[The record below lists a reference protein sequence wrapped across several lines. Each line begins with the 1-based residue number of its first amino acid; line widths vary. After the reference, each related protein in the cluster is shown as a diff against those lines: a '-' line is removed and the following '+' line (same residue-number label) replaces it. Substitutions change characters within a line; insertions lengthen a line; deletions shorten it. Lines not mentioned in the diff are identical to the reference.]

1 VRELEEAPFVDFFD
15 PDVVADPDRFYA
27 ELRERT
33 SVART
38 PIGAT
43 VIHREPVR
51 KLLSDPRLVSSIPAL
66 VAVQGV
72 SSGRLFDMITSSVIS
87 ADGADHTRL
96 RKLVSRAFIP
106 SAAAKH
112 RPVMRELVNEL
123 VDGFAASGHCE
134 FVADFAD
141 HYPVQVICEVLGVS
155 RDDHE
160 QFARWGDALT
170 YVLSLELGAH
180 IDEVEKASVALSDYV
195 AALVEE
201 RRREP
206 RDDLVTDLVQASD
219 GDDRLSNME
228 LLSMI
233 GGLLFAGYDT
243 TRNQLGL
250 AMFTFAGH
258 HDQWALLAKQPE
270 RVPKAIDEV
279 MRLAGAVSGVPRIA
293 KEDIEVDG
301 WRIPSGTIVFV
312 SVASANRDTRT
323 FDNPLD
329 FDITASRE
337 AHLTFG
343 NGPHFCLGAN
353 LARAEMEEALVVL
366 AARLPNLRLD
376 GEASWRMGT
385 GIAGPTRLPLAFDVA

>member
-1 VRELEEAPFVDFFD
+1 MRELEEAPFVDFFD
-15 PDVVADPDRFYA
+15 PEVVADPGQYYA
-27 ELRERT
+27 DLRART

-43 VIHREPVR
+43 VIRREPVR
-51 KLLSDPRLVSSIPAL
+51 KLLADPRLVSSISAL

-72 SSGRLFDMITSSVIS
+72 SSGRLYEMITSSVIS

-106 SAAAKH
+106 SAAARH
-112 RPVMRELVNEL
+112 RAVMHEL
-123 VDGFAASGHCE
+123 VDELVDDFAATGRCE

-141 HYPVQVICEVLGVS
+141 HYPVQVICEVLGVP
-155 RDDHE
+155 REDHE
-160 QFARWGDALT
+160 QFARWGNALT
-170 YVLSLELGAH
+170 YALSLELGAH
-180 IDEVEKASVALSDYV
+180 LDEVEQASAALGEYV
-195 AALVEE
+195 EALVEQ

-206 RDDLVTDLVQASD
+206 RDDLVTELVHASE
-219 GDDRLSNME
+219 GDDRLSNLE

-250 AMFTFAGH
+250 AMFTFAQYPE
-258 HDQWALLAKQPE
+258 QWALLAKSPE
-270 RVPKAIDEV
+270 IAPRAVDEV
-279 MRLAGAVSGVPRIA
+279 MRLAGAVSGVPRIT

-312 SVASANRDTRT
+312 SVASANRDEHV
-323 FDNPLD
+323 FDDPDD
-329 FDITASRE
+329 FDITATRE

-343 NGPHFCLGAN
+343 SGPHFCLGAN

-376 GEASWRMGT
+376 GEPSWRTGT